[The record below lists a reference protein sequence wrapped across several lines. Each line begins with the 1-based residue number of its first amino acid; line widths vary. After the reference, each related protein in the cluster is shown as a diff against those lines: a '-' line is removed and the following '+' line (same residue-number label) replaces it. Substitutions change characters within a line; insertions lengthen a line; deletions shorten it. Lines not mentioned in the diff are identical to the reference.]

1 MNIDTILTFL
11 RKFFKIGSIVTI
23 LLIIILLV
31 SFIKYST
38 NLEHKIATYKENEK
52 TFLIELDSTKLQNR
66 RLQLTV
72 DELDMMNDSIT
83 LKMNELRKLLNI
95 KDKNLVSMQYL
106 LSTAHSSDTII
117 YNDTIFVISVLHKD
131 TVISNEWYTLKLDLD
146 YPNKITV
153 SPTFKSEKYI
163 VVSNKKETINPPK
176 KFFLW
181 RWFQKKHIVANID
194 VIEKSP
200 YIDNKK
206 YRYIEIIK

>member
-1 MNIDTILTFL
+1 M
-11 RKFFKIGSIVTI
+11 
-23 LLIIILLV
+23 
-31 SFIKYST
+31 
-38 NLEHKIATYKENEK
+38 
-52 TFLIELDSTKLQNR
+52 
-66 RLQLTV
+66 
-72 DELDMMNDSIT
+72 
-83 LKMNELRKLLNI
+83 
-95 KDKNLVSMQYL
+95 
-106 LSTAHSSDTII
+106 
-117 YNDTIFVISVLHKD
+117 
-131 TVISNEWYTLKLDLD
+131 
-146 YPNKITV
+146 

>member
-31 SFIKYST
+31 FFIKYST

-52 TFLIELDSTKLQNR
+52 AFLIELDSTKLQNR

-83 LKMNELRKLLNI
+83 WKMNELRKLLNI

-117 YNDTIFVISVLHKD
+117 YNDTIFAISVLHKD